1 MITARCGAHQG
12 GEYKGINTV
21 SSIIDRGELGFG
33 QRNRRREYITSGD
46 WSEVNYSSKGVGD
59 RAYHREANTAGRGV

>member
-1 MITARCGAHQG
+1 MITARCGTHQG

-33 QRNRRREYITSGD
+33 QGNRTG
-46 WSEVNYSSKGVGD
+46 SSLRVGIGA
-59 RAYHREANTAGRGV
+59 R